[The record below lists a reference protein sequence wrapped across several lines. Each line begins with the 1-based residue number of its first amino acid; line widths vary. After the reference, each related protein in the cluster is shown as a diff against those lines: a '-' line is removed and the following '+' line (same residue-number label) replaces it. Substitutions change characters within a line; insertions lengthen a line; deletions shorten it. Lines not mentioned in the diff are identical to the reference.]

1 MEALA
6 TAGRIEKRGPGRW
19 RKTTCRCR
27 KSPEFLEIET
37 RQGVSGNVGAAGV
50 VAGEEN
56 KALETGGTNE

>member
-37 RQGVSGNVGAAGV
+37 RQGVSGNVGAAGG
-50 VAGEEN
+50 VAGGED
-56 KALETGGTNE
+56 KAVETDVPNE